1 MRIGDGGSAPI
12 EPVFVGSGHSYGDG
26 APAAQTQSEP
36 AVNVSIG
43 QHPSA
48 PPVPVIGLGSGKS
61 GDDRELADVMEQPV
75 KQANAA
81 LKVYNRQIE
90 RSIHEVTKTVMYVI
104 RDTTNN
110 EVIAEYPPKKI
121 QDMIAKMWEL
131 AGLFV
136 DEKV

>member
-1 MRIGDGGSAPI
+1 MRIGDSAPI
-12 EPVFVGSGHSYGDG
+12 EPIFVGSGQSVGDG
-26 APAAQTQSEP
+26 APAVEVRSEP
-36 AVNVSIG
+36 AANVSIG
-43 QHPSA
+43 QQSSA
-48 PPVPVIGLGSGKS
+48 PVSVGLGNGKS
-61 GDDRELADVMEQPV
+61 GDDRELADLMEQPV

-81 LKVYNRQIE
+81 LKAFNRHIE
-90 RSIHEVTKTVMYVI
+90 RSVHEVTKTVMYVI

>member
-1 MRIGDGGSAPI
+1 MRIGDSGGAPI
-12 EPVFVGSGHSYGDG
+12 EPVFVGTGQSGQS
-26 APAAQTQSEP
+26 APAAETRSEP
-36 AVNVSIG
+36 AANVSIG
-43 QHPSA
+43 QHQPSA
-48 PPVPVIGLGSGKS
+48 PAVGPGSGKS
-61 GDDRELADVMEQPV
+61 GGDDRDLADLMEQPV
-75 KQANAA
+75 KQANTA

-90 RSIHEVTKTVMYVI
+90 RTVHEVTKTVMYVI

>member
-1 MRIGDGGSAPI
+1 MRIGDSGSTPI
-12 EPVFVGSGHSYGDG
+12 EPVFVGSGSSSGDG
-26 APAAQTQSEP
+26 APAVEVRSEP
-36 AVNVSIG
+36 AVNVTIG
-43 QHPSA
+43 QQSSA
-48 PPVPVIGLGSGKS
+48 PVPAVGPGSGKS
-61 GDDRELADVMEQPV
+61 GDDRELADLMEQPV

-81 LKVYNRQIE
+81 LKVFNRHIE
-90 RSIHEVTKTVMYVI
+90 RSVHEVTKTVMYVI